1 MILWFLFCKGD
12 LLLSESDGTLTVPC
26 SEEPPV
32 RLEAWHTQ
40 ITLPA
45 LNGLPCRAVRLD
57 APVMVDGLR
66 MMGLRETFD
75 ILPKP
80 LYGMAGKAHEL
91 LYWDACT
98 KFCGVCGAPM
108 KFHTDI
114 SKRCTNC
121 GKEVWP
127 QVAPAI
133 IVAVTRGDEI
143 LLTQSRNFRGDYYG
157 LVAGFIE
164 TGETAEEALRR
175 EVMEETGI
183 RVKNIRYVASQP
195 WPYPSGLM
203 LGFTA
208 EYADGELRI
217 QRSELTKGGWFHRN
231 NLPPIPGKVSLAR
244 FLIDRWLECIPVQ
257 PSTAETPINKC
268 TDNLD

>member
-1 MILWFLFCKGD
+1 MTYWYLFCKGD
-12 LLLSESDGTLTVPC
+12 LLLAESGGRYAVPC
-26 SEEPPV
+26 GEEAPV
-32 RLEAWHTQ
+32 RLEPWHTQ
-40 ITLPA
+40 IVLPE
-45 LNGLPCRAVRLD
+45 LDGCPCRAARLD
-57 APVMVDGLR
+57 GPVVKPGYC
-66 MMGLRETFD
+66 MMGLRDTFD
-75 ILPKP
+75 VLPSSS
-80 LYGMAGKAHEL
+80 YNMAGKAHEL
-91 LYWDACT
+91 LYWDTCT

-127 QVAPAI
+127 QVAPAV

-157 LVAGFIE
+157 LVAGFVE
-164 TGETAEEALRR
+164 TGETVEEALRR

-183 RVKNIRYVASQP
+183 CVENIRYVASQP

-208 EYADGELRI
+208 DYAGGELHI
-217 QRSELTKGGWFHRN
+217 QRSELTKGGWFHRDH
-231 NLPPIPGKVSLAR
+231 LPPIPGKVSLAR
-244 FLIDRWLECIPVQ
+244 TLIDRWLGL
-257 PSTAETPINKC
+257 AENAGG
-268 TDNLD
+268 